1 MSGCGADPPFVRGE
15 WTEFKSGRLGC
26 KLNTPSRT
34 MPTSNMSNRRDQE
47 RIFIEHQ
54 RRTKQRFAGSKLRQ
68 RPYLFVLMASAALI
82 LLALL
87 VSAVQSTIPMCQYHR
102 AFLEQ
107 QQQQQQQQPP
117 QHQNQL
123 QALQPQVYPPSSAHN
138 QPQQPGQDLIV
149 CPKSSQ
155 YNNLPQFPPT
165 RVSPTLERQ
174 QREILKTLN
183 ASFTNHLQLSF
194 PGELAAESEPETSSS
209 ELIDDQLLNEIVSPV
224 MLDAA
229 YERAKELIVK
239 RRKLESELVRQ
250 GKVA

>member
-102 AFLEQ
+102 A
-107 QQQQQQQQPP
+107 
-117 QHQNQL
+117 
-123 QALQPQVYPPSSAHN
+123 
-138 QPQQPGQDLIV
+138 
-149 CPKSSQ
+149 
-155 YNNLPQFPPT
+155 
-165 RVSPTLERQ
+165 
-174 QREILKTLN
+174 
-183 ASFTNHLQLSF
+183 
-194 PGELAAESEPETSSS
+194 SSS
-209 ELIDDQLLNEIVSPV
+209 SNSSSSSSNHHSIRTSFKRCSHKFIRHRALIISRNNQDKI
-224 MLDAA
+224 
-229 YERAKELIVK
+229 
-239 RRKLESELVRQ
+239 
-250 GKVA
+250 